1 MAKTI
6 LSIPMSPVM
15 TDDEVSEVIGAVNA
29 F

>member
-6 LSIPMSPVM
+6 LSIPMSPVL
-15 TDDEVSEVIGAVNA
+15 TDEEVSEVIGAINE

>member
-1 MAKTI
+1 MAKTV

-15 TDDEVSEVIGAVNA
+15 TDDEVSEVIGAINE

>member
-6 LSIPMSPVM
+6 LSVPMSPVM
-15 TDDEVSEVIGAVNA
+15 TDDEVSEVIGAINE